1 MHKKA
6 MVWVKCLS
14 ELRPFEQEK
23 SGDVV
28 LIIFSSV
35 LAVIFFLR
43 GCRGVVPDGKDEI
56 LFSLSSVYLRKTLT
70 RVGLLVSLVHK
81 VSLENLMGKE
91 AWQEAARSSVGRF
104 VTRAR
109 GLGGGHVARGCACFL
124 VSASPALQADGLCR
138 LGNNWTH
145 ASSRQSRPKR
155 LTCEVLLFLSVTVQD
170 TVKRPAPFTFSL
182 IQQVE
187 IAKWPAAL
195 YGRWRKQVTLI
206 HVERVSQSRKAVEC
220 DKAEG
225 ISWVGASLSA
235 RCSAGGRP
243 SV

>member
-1 MHKKA
+1 

-56 LFSLSSVYLRKTLT
+56 PFSLSSVYLRKTLT

-124 VSASPALQADGLCR
+124 VSASPALQADSLRR

-155 LTCEVLLFLSVTVQD
+155 LTCEVYSCSFSYGSGHREAACPIHVQFDTTSRNCKMASCPLRTTEETSYLNSRRASVTE
-170 TVKRPAPFTFSL
+170 S
-182 IQQVE
+182 
-187 IAKWPAAL
+187 
-195 YGRWRKQVTLI
+195 
-206 HVERVSQSRKAVEC
+206 
-220 DKAEG
+220 
-225 ISWVGASLSA
+225 
-235 RCSAGGRP
+235 
-243 SV
+243 